1 MTSDKKLQT
10 KKGNARKSTGP
21 RTQAGKA
28 QPRFNSR
35 KHGLTAKTLIV
46 VGEEG
51 QKQMTSQKQLEA
63 NRANAKRSTGPR
75 TSDGKARS
83 RMNAVKHGLTA
94 KYIVIGDEDPDEFEA
109 LRADL
114 EADFQPSTRLEH
126 ELIDRLA
133 GLLWRLRRVPGVEA
147 ALVKARQVEA
157 WQNSEHVAWLK
168 YEARHRCNKSFGS
181 DDAALDAIMDGTYD
195 ARLRKF
201 LEEVQA
207 EESEQEVADSD
218 RERETWLLM
227 LIRDVENDDALGKLT
242 RYEAGLMNAVTRT
255 LQHLHLLQAKRNA
268 TKVISV

>member
-1 MTSDKKLQT
+1 
-10 KKGNARKSTGP
+10 
-21 RTQAGKA
+21 
-28 QPRFNSR
+28 
-35 KHGLTAKTLIV
+35 
-46 VGEEG
+46 
-51 QKQMTSQKQLEA
+51 MTSQRQFEA

-114 EADFQPSTRLEH
+114 ESDFQPSTRLEY
-126 ELIDRLA
+126 ELVDRLA

-157 WQNSEHVAWLK
+157 WQNSEDVEWLK
-168 YEARHRCNKSFGS
+168 YEARRRCNKSFGS
-181 DDAALDAIMDGTYD
+181 DDAALDAMMNGTYD

-207 EESEQEVADSD
+207 EESEQEEADSD
-218 RERETWLLM
+218 REQETGLLM
-227 LIRDVENDDALGKLT
+227 LIKDVENGDALGKIT

-255 LQHLHLLQAKRNA
+255 RQLLHL
-268 TKVISV
+268 TKQSGRQLR

>member
-1 MTSDKKLQT
+1 
-10 KKGNARKSTGP
+10 
-21 RTQAGKA
+21 
-28 QPRFNSR
+28 
-35 KHGLTAKTLIV
+35 
-46 VGEEG
+46 
-51 QKQMTSQKQLEA
+51 MTSQRQFEA

-114 EADFQPSTRLEH
+114 ESDFQPSTRLEY
-126 ELIDRLA
+126 ELVDRLA

-157 WQNSEHVAWLK
+157 WQNSEDVEWLK
-168 YEARHRCNKSFGS
+168 YEARRRCNKSFGS
-181 DDAALDAIMDGTYD
+181 DDAALDAMMNGTYD

-218 RERETWLLM
+218 REQETGLLM
-227 LIRDVENDDALGKLT
+227 LIKDVENGDALGKIT

-255 LQHLHLLQAKRNA
+255 RQLLHL
-268 TKVISV
+268 TKQSGRQLR

>member
-1 MTSDKKLQT
+1 
-10 KKGNARKSTGP
+10 
-21 RTQAGKA
+21 
-28 QPRFNSR
+28 
-35 KHGLTAKTLIV
+35 
-46 VGEEG
+46 
-51 QKQMTSQKQLEA
+51 MTSQRQFEA

-114 EADFQPSTRLEH
+114 ESDFQPSTRLEY
-126 ELIDRLA
+126 ELVDRLA
-133 GLLWRLRRVPGVEA
+133 GLIWRLRRVPGVEA

-157 WQNSEHVAWLK
+157 WQNSEDVEWLK
-168 YEARHRCNKSFGS
+168 YEARRRCNKSFGS
-181 DDAALDAIMDGTYD
+181 DDAALDAMMNGTYD

-218 RERETWLLM
+218 REQETGLLM
-227 LIRDVENDDALGKLT
+227 LIKDVENGDALGKIT
-242 RYEAGLMNAVTRT
+242 RYEAGLMNALTRT
-255 LQHLHLLQAKRNA
+255 RQLLHL
-268 TKVISV
+268 TKQSGRQLR

>member
-1 MTSDKKLQT
+1 
-10 KKGNARKSTGP
+10 
-21 RTQAGKA
+21 
-28 QPRFNSR
+28 
-35 KHGLTAKTLIV
+35 
-46 VGEEG
+46 
-51 QKQMTSQKQLEA
+51 MTSQRQFEA

-114 EADFQPSTRLEH
+114 ESDFQPSTRLEY
-126 ELIDRLA
+126 ELVDRLA
-133 GLLWRLRRVPGVEA
+133 GLIWRLRRVPGVEA

-157 WQNSEHVAWLK
+157 WQNSEDVEWLK
-168 YEARHRCNKSFGS
+168 YEARRPCNKSFGS
-181 DDAALDAIMDGTYD
+181 DDAALDAMMNGTYD

-218 RERETWLLM
+218 REQATGLLM
-227 LIRDVENDDALGKLT
+227 LIKDVENGDALGKIT
-242 RYEAGLMNAVTRT
+242 RYEAGLMNALTRT
-255 LQHLHLLQAKRNA
+255 RQLLHL
-268 TKVISV
+268 TKQSGRH